1 MVLAAV
7 AAGATAAAKDTASQ
21 AVRDAYAGL
30 KALVNKR
37 FEKKPQA
44 EMALAEYEGAHRADP
59 SSAYA
64 LGNIASLSWYL
75 GKLDKARKYYMLT
88 ELASTDRSMTTH
100 TEVY

>member
-44 EMALAEYEGAHRADP
+44 EMAWLSTRVP
-59 SSAYA
+59 IVLIPA
-64 LGNIASLSWYL
+64 LL
-75 GKLDKARKYYMLT
+75 MLLEISPAFPGT
-88 ELASTDRSMTTH
+88 
-100 TEVY
+100 